1 MIVDRRFMGLMGVG
15 GFAILWISILAVR
28 LDFGR
33 SLEGLPTEA
42 VRAGVWTVLVVV
54 AFTGLL
60 WLAMGLDRLWS
71 RRFDVSLRLE
81 LRDDSATIT
90 RVRRALRS
98 GAEKVLE
105 RQDITRTVSVS
116 HVNGDAL
123 DPEEGVQLHDREPAI
138 RMGLFGEIPTVDD
151 AELLARVGHDQLVG
165 AFGRDLATFLRS
177 RPLVRC
183 EYSLDDETLW
193 RALPGHE
200 LKHVEAGITFEG
212 DKIVW
217 QVPEQDRDE

>member
-1 MIVDRRFMGLMGVG
+1 MIASPRYVLSTVGTFVFVGLFACLVG
-15 GFAILWISILAVR
+15 EWVTTG
-28 LDFGR
+28 DF
-33 SLEGLPTEA
+33 LEA
-42 VRAGVWTVLVVV
+42 VRSTAHAGFWGLVVAAGLLLVVLAGV
-54 AFTGLL
+54 AIERL
-60 WLAMGLDRLWS
+60 WLRGQTQ
-71 RRFDVSLRLE
+71 FLRLE
-81 LRDDSATIT
+81 HGTDNVWIA
-90 RVRRALRS
+90 RVRRGRRS
-98 GAEKVLE
+98 DVEKVLE

-138 RMGLFGEIPTVDD
+138 RMGLFGEIPTEDD

-165 AFGRDLATFLRS
+165 AFGRDLAVFLRS

-193 RALPGHE
+193 RVLPGHQ
-200 LKHVEAGITFEG
+200 LKPVEPGITFEG

-217 QVPEQDRDE
+217 QIPEQDRDE